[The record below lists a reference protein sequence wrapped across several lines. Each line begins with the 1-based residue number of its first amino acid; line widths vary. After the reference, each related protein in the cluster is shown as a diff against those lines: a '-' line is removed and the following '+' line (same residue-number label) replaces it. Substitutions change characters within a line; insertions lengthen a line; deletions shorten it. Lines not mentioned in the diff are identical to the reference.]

1 MTMSKQW
8 IDNQGVEFD
17 RNEGL
22 GASEVAAVLGYDS
35 YTTPYKI
42 WAIKTGRI
50 DPDEENAAMLAGK
63 RHQPTVLAYYND
75 APERNSAY
83 MYDVPITYRE
93 ANPRLWATPDAVDFS
108 LFRPR
113 LVELKTTEVWNKDD
127 WAEDAPIRHR
137 VQCQIQRLAYERI
150 NPATDNTVMLAVLIG
165 LSNYREYEV
174 PYNQEWAVDSIQYV
188 IDWWQRHVVADVP
201 PDVTPADIETFRR
214 LHPDDTGEVIEADEE
229 LAEWIADLDRIR
241 GELST
246 LNKDEKALKAKIE
259 ARVKDATYVRTG
271 TGALKLTWQ
280 ERKGYEVKPSR
291 TRVFRRLNEKQAEKE
306 LGA

>member
-1 MTMSKQW
+1 MSKRW
-8 IDNQGVEFD
+8 VDSTGFEFD

-22 GASEVAAVLGYDS
+22 GASEVAAVLGYDP
-35 YTTPYKI
+35 YNTPYKV

-50 DPDEENAAMLAGK
+50 PPDEENAAMLAGT
-63 RHQPTVLAYYND
+63 RHQPTVLQFYND
-75 APERNSAY
+75 GPGRDAE
-83 MYDVPITYRE
+83 MWDIPIMYRE
-93 ANPRLWATPDAVDFS
+93 ANPRLWATPDAIDYS

-113 LVELKTTEVWNKDD
+113 LVELKTTEVYNRDD
-127 WAEDAPIRHR
+127 WAEEVPIRHR
-137 VQCQIQRLAYERI
+137 VQCQLQRYARDSI
-150 NPATDNTVMLAVLIG
+150 DPATDTTISLAVLIG
-165 LSNYREYEV
+165 LSDYREYDV
-174 PYNQEWAVDSIQYV
+174 PYSSAWAEDSIAYA

-229 LAEWIADLDRIR
+229 LAEWIAELDLLR

-246 LNKDEKALKAKIE
+246 LGKAEKALKAKIE

-291 TRVFRRLNEKQAEKE
+291 TRVFRRLNDKQTEKE
-306 LGA
+306 LGE

>member
-17 RNEGL
+17 RNAGL

-35 YTTPYKI
+35 YTTPYKV
-42 WAIKTGRI
+42 WAIKTGRL

-63 RHQPTVLAYYND
+63 RHQPTVLQYYND
-75 APERNSAY
+75 VPERDAE
-83 MYDVPITYRE
+83 MFDVPITYRE
-93 ANPRLWATPDAVDFS
+93 ANPRLWATPDAIDYEQG
-108 LFRPR
+108 RI
-113 LVELKTTEVWNKDD
+113 VELKTTEVYNRDD
-127 WAEDAPIRHR
+127 WADDAPIRHR
-137 VQCQIQRLAYERI
+137 VQCQIQRRAYDRI
-150 NPATDNTVMLAVLIG
+150 YHKIDNTVTLAVLIG
-165 LSNYREYEV
+165 LSDYREYEV
-174 PYNQEWAVDSIQYV
+174 PYNQAWAEDSIQYV
-188 IDWWQRHVVADVP
+188 IDWWRRHVVADVP
-201 PDVTPADIETFRR
+201 PDVTPRDIETFRR

-229 LAEWIADLDRIR
+229 LAEWISDLDRIR

-306 LGA
+306 LGE